1 MRSSRVMV
9 GLLVLS
15 LVVGMIGL
23 AGIAKPG
30 KPLPLGPRP
39 LPPEMSNSV
48 TDMVSWTVQGFI
60 ELTIDDSAFDFGLI
74 DAGVDSVTV
83 EEANTLAVVSNT
95 EWTLSYTITGTGSDH
110 LGVLLSDEAGEGN
123 AEINVG
129 YSLNDL
135 RSMDPG
141 SYTATVTYTVAAK

>member
-15 LVVGMIGL
+15 LVVGTIGL
-23 AGIAKPG
+23 AGVAKPG
-30 KPLPLGPRP
+30 KPLP
-39 LPPEMSNSV
+39 PEMSNTV
-48 TDMVSWTVQGFI
+48 IDMVSWTVQGFI
-60 ELTIDDSAFDFGLI
+60 ELTIDDSAFDFGPI

-83 EEANTLAVVSNT
+83 EEANTLFVLSNT
-95 EWTLSYTITGTGSDH
+95 EWTLSYTIAGTGSDH
-110 LGVLLSDEAGEGN
+110 LGVLLSDEAGEGS

>member
-15 LVVGMIGL
+15 LVVVMIGL
-23 AGIAKPG
+23 AGVAKPG
-30 KPLPLGPRP
+30 KPT
-39 LPPEMSNSV
+39 PPEMSNTV
-48 TDMVSWTVQGFI
+48 IDMVSWTVQGFI
-60 ELTIDDSAFDFGLI
+60 ELTIDDSAFDFGPI

-83 EEANTLAVVSNT
+83 EEANTLFVLSNT